1 MPTTQT
7 PLRYPGGKSQL
18 IPLVKKLLKENKLL
32 YGAYVEPFAG
42 GCGIAMELLVH
53 RMVYDVYINDI
64 DRGIYAF
71 WHSVINRTDDL
82 CELIEKTPV
91 TIDEWHKQR
100 EIAFSKSERHFLR
113 IGFATLFLNRTNRSG
128 IIKGGVIGGKNQDG
142 NYLLDCRFNKEDL
155 LNKVQ
160 RISYFKDEI
169 HLYRLDAVEFLRKV
183 VPQTPAKTLI
193 NIDPPYYKRG
203 KELYTSFYKHDD
215 HQLLAEEIAKLDRHW
230 MVTYDNAEEIRT
242 LYQQHNTLT
251 ADLNYS
257 AQTKRRGTELMVFS
271 HQLALP
277 ADIQALIDKNR
288 KKAA

>member
-1 MPTTQT
+1 M
-7 PLRYPGGKSQL
+7 
-18 IPLVKKLLKENKLL
+18 IPLVKKLLKENELL

-42 GCGIAMELLVH
+42 GCGIAMELLIH

-91 TIDEWHKQR
+91 TIEEWQKQR

-169 HLYRLDAVEFLRKV
+169 HLYRLDAVEFLKKV
-183 VPQTPAKTLI
+183 VPQTPKKTLI
-193 NIDPPYYKRG
+193 NIDPPYYQRG
-203 KELYTSFYKHDD
+203 KELYTSFYEHND
-215 HQLLAEEIAKLDRHW
+215 HQLLAKEISKLDRHW
-230 MVTYDNAEEIRT
+230 MVTYDNTNEIRT
-242 LYQQHNTLT
+242 LYQQHTTLT

-271 HQLALP
+271 DQLRLP
-277 ADIQALIDKNR
+277 TDIQALIDKNR

>member
-18 IPLVKKLLKENKLL
+18 IPLVKKLLKENELL

-91 TIDEWHKQR
+91 TIEEWHKQR

-155 LNKVQ
+155 LNKVR

-169 HLYRLDAVEFLRKV
+169 HLYRLDAVEFLKKV
-183 VPQTPAKTLI
+183 VPQTPTKTLI

-215 HQLLAEEIAKLDRHW
+215 HQLLAKEIAKLDRHW
-230 MVTYDNAEEIRT
+230 MVTYDNADEIRT
-242 LYQQHNTLT
+242 LYQQHTTLT

-271 HQLALP
+271 DQLLLP
-277 ADIQALIDKNR
+277 ADIQVLIDNNR
-288 KKAA
+288 RKAA